1 MDQAFSPTTSS
12 SQDRARHHHHAP
24 LFPHIS
30 SSGAGVKKQTGAQ
43 HGTGPRRLM
52 PVEFRTQM
60 SNAETD
66 AREKEETYVH
76 VGILRCVGRGDGVR
90 ARRHTI
96 KLEVGRVR
104 LGDDVDGTRRVLV
117 LMFVRRRCCLDDCG
131 AASGGCRGG
140 VGERGA
146 LEGGVGGVEC
156 APAERLREGAGVLL
170 GCYTKCGHRHG
181 HGYCRYCWQVG
192 WLWMLG
198 GKQAGV
204 GWLIIS
210 ELA

>member
-1 MDQAFSPTTSS
+1 
-12 SQDRARHHHHAP
+12 
-24 LFPHIS
+24 
-30 SSGAGVKKQTGAQ
+30 
-43 HGTGPRRLM
+43 M

-96 KLEVGRVR
+96 KLEVGCVR
-104 LGDDVDGTRRVLV
+104 LSDDVDGTRRVLV
-117 LMFVRRRCCLDDCG
+117 FVFLRRRRCLDDCG
-131 AASGGCRGG
+131 AAGGGCRGG
-140 VGERGA
+140 VGERGV

-181 HGYCRYCWQVG
+181 HGYCRYCWQG
-192 WLWMLG
+192 WLVVDVG
-198 GKQAGV
+198 REASGCGV
-204 GWLIIS
+204 
-210 ELA
+210 AYYK